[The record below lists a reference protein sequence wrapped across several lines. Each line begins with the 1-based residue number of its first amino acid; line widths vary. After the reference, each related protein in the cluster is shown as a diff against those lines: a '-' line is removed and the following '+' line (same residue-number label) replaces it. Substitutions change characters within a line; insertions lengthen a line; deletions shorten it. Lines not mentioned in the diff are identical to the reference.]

1 MLSMSEAAARTGL
14 SKSTIHRAI
23 RGGKLSADR
32 QEDGSYKINPAE
44 LFRVYRPAQSEAPRP
59 AGHHATPSGTGETPA
74 EMGSGTDWNAVEAHL
89 RELLEVERRRGEE
102 LREERDAWRAQAERL
117 ALMAPVPAPAPAPA
131 PAPEPSAEPKPAPRG
146 FLGLFGR
153 RAA

>member
-1 MLSMSEAAARTGL
+1 MLSMSEAATRTGL

-23 RGGKLSADR
+23 KGGKLSAER
-32 QEDGSYKINPAE
+32 QEDGTYEIDPAE
-44 LFRVYRPAQSEAPRP
+44 LFRVYRPAQLEAPRP
-59 AGHHATPSGTGETPA
+59 AGYHATPSGTGETPA

-117 ALMAPVPAPAPAPA
+117 ALMAPVPAPAPAPTA
-131 PAPEPSAEPKPAPRG
+131 EPSAEPKPAPRG
-146 FLGLFGR
+146 GFLGLFGR

>member
-1 MLSMSEAAARTGL
+1 MLSMSEAATRTGL

-23 RGGKLSADR
+23 KGGKLSAER
-32 QEDGSYKINPAE
+32 QEDGAYEIDAAE
-44 LFRVYRPAQSEAPRP
+44 LFRVYRPAQPEAPRP
-59 AGHHATPSGTGETPA
+59 AGHHATPSDTAETA
-74 EMGSGTDWNAVEAHL
+74 SGTDWDAVEAHL
-89 RELLEVERRRGEE
+89 RELLEIERRRGEE

-117 ALMAPVPAPAPAPA
+117 ALMAPVPAPAPAA
-131 PAPEPSAEPKPAPRG
+131 TPEHSAEPKPALRG